1 MFVSILQSDLTKLVI
16 VNAIYF
22 KGRWLFEFEES
33 ATAPMEFHVDN
44 ERTIEYPHGMTMKE
58 SLRMAYIKEI
68 GAKVLELPYE
78 VSLAAN

>member
-1 MFVSILQSDLTKLVI
+1 MI

-22 KGRWLFEFEES
+22 KGKWLFEFDES
-33 ATAPMEFHVDN
+33 ETVPMEFHIDE
-44 ERTIEYPHGMTMKE
+44 ERKIEYPHGMTMKE

-78 VSLAAN
+78 VSFHKSNLEK